1 MQQIGITIVVLIL
14 FDIVY
19 RVSTQRNR
27 KYNYSP
33 IYLRIEKIYDNWYL
47 KNIGIINNHKASVI
61 KIREVIFNLVKDL
74 KKDGI
79 TKKDIAEYDNI
90 INIVPS
96 KNKWYTV
103 VAGILTVI
111 SGNEIVKSIWGD
123 LYKDLKKMK
132 WANSQMLSLIIYF
145 VLLIIVVFLFV
156 RFSYIL
162 INSDNSRRDNMKIAI
177 FKEVELLYEKE
188 KVASDNTDLRSS
200 FEIARN
206 KAFEPIKF
214 EWIQNL
220 KKAFIELIE
229 ESNFL
234 RSIFLLLLLL
244 CAGVLFF
251 LEYEI
256 YQLSRYVWQVWILF
270 GVILI
275 LILIL
280 ICLIC
285 NFIYEWYNY
294 EKSNKRK
301 CE

>member
-111 SGNEIVKSIWGD
+111 SGNEIVKAIWGD

-244 CAGVLFF
+244 CAAVLFF
-251 LEYEI
+251 LECEI